1 MAENSS
7 GRDGARKPSDTPL
20 AEGKALLAG
29 PKRPPPVGSAEL
41 GLLVVVAAW
50 AMNFSLVKY
59 AVGIWDAY
67 AFNLLRLAAGVAVL
81 LAAWALSRRRT
92 KFEWSDAPKLLGLAF
107 VGHVVFQLGFI
118 HGTDASSAGSA
129 ALILALIPLMIAV
142 MAWTSR
148 AEPFCRHTAAGLVVS
163 GAGVALVSGAEPT
176 TAALLGDLW
185 LFFAAVGWAVYTV
198 WSAPLVRKY
207 GPVRLCAWTVTL
219 GALILT
225 LPAPFF
231 LDSADFTAAPSAGL
245 WAAVVSGV
253 AAISLAHIFWGH
265 ASARVGPTLTG
276 VYSQVVPLPALVIS
290 WLWLGETLPA
300 AKLIGGFLVLA
311 GISLA
316 RMHWLWS
323 GDRVHGRAAA

>member
-1 MAENSS
+1 MAGNPS
-7 GRDGARKPSDTPL
+7 GRDGARKPSETPL
-20 AEGKALLAG
+20 AAPGAARSG

-50 AMNFSLVKY
+50 AVNFSLVKY
-59 AVGIWDAY
+59 AVEMWDAY

-81 LAAWALSRRRT
+81 LGAWAFSRRRT
-92 KFEWSDAPKLLGLAF
+92 KFEWSDAPRLVGLAF
-107 VGHVVFQLGFI
+107 VGHVIFQLGFI

-129 ALILALIPLMIAV
+129 ALILATIPLMIAV
-142 MAWTSR
+142 MSWTTK
-148 AEPFCRHTAAGLVVS
+148 AEPFCRHTAVGLVAS
-163 GAGVALVSGAEPT
+163 GVGVALVSGAEPT
-176 TAALLGDLW
+176 SAALLGDLW
-185 LFFAAVGWAVYTV
+185 LFIASAGWAVYTV

-207 GPVRLCAWTVTL
+207 GPVRLCAWTVSI
-219 GALILT
+219 GALILA

-231 LDSADFTAAPSAGL
+231 LDSADFLAAPPAGL
-245 WAAVVSGV
+245 WAAVISGV

-290 WLWLGETLPA
+290 WLWLGEALPA
-300 AKLIGGFLVLA
+300 VKMVGGALVLA